1 MSTPDKVLTTIG
13 NTLLK
18 VGCINNFQLRDETTH
33 SKGNGESRTDRTLHV
48 TLNNANKARL
58 VIRSHHDRAK
68 RVLILTGDICPEIQ
82 VDLVDPCRGCEVNK
96 KPAIAVGTAVNYF
109 LEHFRR
115 YLGCK
120 PI

>member
-18 VGCINNFQLRDETTH
+18 VRCIKDFQLRDETTH

-48 TLNNANKARL
+48 TLNNANKTRF
-58 VIRSHHDRAK
+58 VIRSHHDRVK
-68 RVLILTGDICPEIQ
+68 RVLILTGDTCPEIQ

-96 KPAIAVGTAVNYF
+96 RPAIALATAVNYF

-120 PI
+120 PV